1 MSFVLEDMKRW
12 KECIAI
18 HKEKALLEH
27 HDSMPKLAGAME
39 GMVELLDQ
47 KMAIWIEYME
57 HEGADN

>member
-1 MSFVLEDMKRW
+1 MSFVLQDMKRW

-47 KMAIWIEYME
+47 KMALWIEYME
-57 HEGADN
+57 REGADK